1 MDTAFTCSLYVMT
14 AVLLC
19 VSFIKDKKKTALS
32 LKRAWKIFINVL
44 PQFIA
49 ILLLVEFLLAVV
61 TPETIQHVIGA
72 ESGFLGMLIASLFGA
87 VALVPVLVAFPI
99 AAELLNNGAGISQ
112 ISVFISTLTM
122 VGLVT
127 LPMEIKYL
135 GKKAAILRN
144 ALAFLFAFAI
154 AFIIGEVLE

>member
-72 ESGFLGMLIASLFGA
+72 ESGFLGMLIASLFDA

-127 LPMEIKYL
+127 L
-135 GKKAAILRN
+135 RN